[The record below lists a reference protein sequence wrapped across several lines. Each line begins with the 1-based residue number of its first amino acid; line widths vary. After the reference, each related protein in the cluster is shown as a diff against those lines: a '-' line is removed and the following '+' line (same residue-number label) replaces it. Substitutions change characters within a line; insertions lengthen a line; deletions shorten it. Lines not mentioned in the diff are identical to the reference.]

1 MRRILGLDYPDAGTL
16 TVDGRDYHD
25 LGYPMREVGAL
36 LDAKAVHGGRFPR
49 WRDDCW
55 ALSSWRCAF

>member
-1 MRRILGLDYPDAGTL
+1 MRCILGLDYPDAGRI

-36 LDAKAVHGGRFPR
+36 LDAKAGAGGDVSPTRGAFTTFR
-49 WRDDCW
+49 
-55 ALSSWRCAF
+55 SS